1 LSSVVHA
8 GEQVAVYAWC
18 HGRHQDCNASRLI
31 RNIPLLLKLVTW
43 GGVLF
48 LMWYGANAL
57 RSALS
62 AEVLETE
69 HGNFKSLR
77 SALLTTL

>member
-1 LSSVVHA
+1 
-8 GEQVAVYAWC
+8 
-18 HGRHQDCNASRLI
+18 
-31 RNIPLLLKLVTW
+31 VTW